1 MNDDFAEEELM
12 AYADGELEPARAAE
26 LAALLAKRP
35 DLARRVDMFAR
46 TRTSAAAGVKAH
58 LDRPVPAKLKASIE
72 DMVRHASQRDSAEQ
86 VIPFEP
92 RKKPAPVALGNWI
105 APIAAC
111 IVALVSGAIGYWLAT
126 QTAGQSGSY
135 QIAGLAD
142 PELDQLLSK
151 LPSGEKSRL
160 AGSGAE
166 ISIMSSFYRSDQAL
180 CREFAVAHGGFG
192 DHLAVA
198 CRSSGKWSIDL
209 ALRTSGGSGDTYK
222 PASSAETLDA
232 FLHALGA
239 GPALEGQAE
248 TDALSKRK

>member
-1 MNDDFAEEELM
+1 MTDKFTDEELM
-12 AYADGELEPARAAE
+12 AYADGELEPDRAAA
-26 LAALLAKRP
+26 LAALLSKRP

-46 TRTSAAAGVKAH
+46 TRETAAASVKAH
-58 LDRPVPAKLKASIE
+58 ADKPVPAELKASVE
-72 DMVRHASQRDSAEQ
+72 DMVRRAER

-92 RKKPAPVALGNWI
+92 RKKPTRLAPFGSWT

-111 IVALVSGAIGYWLAT
+111 LLAFIAGSAGYWLAT
-126 QTAGQSGSY
+126 QRAGQSGYY
-135 QIAGLAD
+135 QIASLAD
-142 PELDQLLSK
+142 PELDRLLSQ

-166 ISIMSSFYRSDQAL
+166 MSVIASFHRSDQAL
-180 CREFAVAHGGFG
+180 CREFTIAHAGIG

-198 CRSSGKWSIDL
+198 CRSAGKWSVDL
-209 ALRTSGGSGDTYK
+209 ALRTSGGNADAYK
-222 PASSAETLDA
+222 PASSAETIDA

-248 TDALSKRK
+248 IDALTRLK